1 MMMGDQLVEQID
13 VINEKENDSLVCL
26 LNAYLI
32 W

>member
-26 LNAYLI
+26 LNAYVI
-32 W
+32 G